1 MVGQCNILQNF
12 LIWLLLNCAN
22 WNHEIISMHFVFAIC
37 FDTVRWVTGRHPACK
52 KLDVGLLVVMIALE
66 LCTTYSSSSAVVTT
80 TSIILCF
87 NKQHLTQV
95 QLENGS

>member
-1 MVGQCNILQNF
+1 
-12 LIWLLLNCAN
+12 
-22 WNHEIISMHFVFAIC
+22 
-37 FDTVRWVTGRHPACK
+37 
-52 KLDVGLLVVMIALE
+52 VVMIALE